1 MSLKSTKWYY
11 NRLKAMSVPEVF
23 YRFKAL
29 AVNQAELHF
38 PQSFS
43 TNGKFAFPS
52 KEDFYSRF
60 FQRLDNREKI
70 VPEYEKCFAKEKK
83 VTLSQADE
91 LLAHKFRIFE
101 CEDIQ
106 FNGKIDWHRDFKTG
120 RNWPNRFHAKINVY
134 DDSMGGCKY
143 IWELNRHQHLVT
155 LAKAFYLTKE
165 EKYAEEVCRQI
176 ESWIED
182 NPPFQ
187 GINWY
192 SAMELAIRMI
202 SWVWAAG
209 FIWDSK
215 SFNSEFQSR
224 LLSSIYFQASF
235 VNRHL
240 SKYSSA
246 NNHLIGEAA
255 GLFVVGTIFSEFDNA
270 KRWKDKSAKII
281 EQEALQQINPDGSPG
296 EQATEYLLFVLDF
309 YFQVVCL
316 AKRNNFHFS
325 QKMLQRIRKA
335 CEFLEQLQDSG
346 GHIPH
351 FGDSDDGRASYLS
364 RVFSHKSLILLSNN
378 LLQAESKDSLKS
390 NDETCFWLLGPEREI
405 NKKSGSVPQKS
416 RSLLFETGGTAILRT
431 ENRRVSLYIDC
442 GPLGYGSMAAHGHA
456 DALNFVLT
464 IDGQPIFVDPGT
476 YLYHN
481 AAEWRNYFRGTSAHN
496 TIRIDGQNQAV
507 AAGTFIWSKHFNC
520 RVLSFESNHQT
531 DKLVAQHD
539 GYLSLPDPVIHRRT
553 VQYNK
558 SKNVIRIEDLID
570 CKSTHL
576 VEQYFHLAPECE
588 VTKAADNVW
597 LIKKELIEV
606 KLTCSQDFETE
617 VHRGE
622 TEPPLGWYSK
632 SFGHKEPTSVLKQH
646 CKISGTTA
654 FTSQI
659 EIRTMEKD

>member
-11 NRLKAMSVPEVF
+11 NRVKAMSVPEML
-23 YRFKAL
+23 YRFRTI
-29 AVNQAELHF
+29 AVNQAEQRF

-43 TNGKFAFPS
+43 TNGKLTFPT
-52 KEDFYSRF
+52 KEDFFSRF

-70 VPEYEKCFAKEKK
+70 VPEYEKRFAKEKK
-83 VTLSQADE
+83 AILSQADE

-101 CEDIQ
+101 RDDIK
-106 FNGKIDWHRDFKTG
+106 FNGKVDWHRDFKTG

-134 DDSMGGCKY
+134 DDSLGGCKY
-143 IWELNRHQHLVT
+143 IWELNRHQHLVP
-155 LAKAFYLTKE
+155 LAKVFYLTKD

-202 SWVWAAG
+202 SWVWAVG

-215 SFNSEFQSR
+215 SFHSEFQKR
-224 LLSSIYFQASF
+224 LLSTVYLQASF
-235 VNRHL
+235 INRHL

-255 GLFVVGTIFSEFDNA
+255 GLFVVGAIFSEFEEANE
-270 KRWKDKSAKII
+270 WTEKSAKIL

-309 YFQVVCL
+309 YFQVICL

-335 CEFLEQLQDSG
+335 CDFLEQLEDSG

-364 RVFSHKSLILLSNN
+364 QTFSHKSLILLSNN
-378 LLQAESKDSLKS
+378 LLEAGSKDSLKF
-390 NDETCFWLLGPEREI
+390 NDETIFWLLGPEPEI
-405 NKKSGSVPQKS
+405 NKTSDSVPQKS
-416 RSLLFETGGTAILRT
+416 RSVLFETGGTAILRT
-431 ENRRVSLYIDC
+431 ENRKVSLYVDC

-456 DALNFVLT
+456 DALSFILT

-496 TIRIDGQNQAV
+496 TIRIDGRDQAV
-507 AAGTFIWSKHFNC
+507 AGGTFIWAKHFNC
-520 RVLSFESNHQT
+520 RVLSFESNRNA
-531 DKLVAQHD
+531 DKLVAEHD
-539 GYLSLPDPVIHRRT
+539 GYLGLPDPVVHRRT
-553 VQYNK
+553 VQFNK
-558 SKNVIRIEDLID
+558 NENTIRIEDLID

-588 VTKAADNVW
+588 VTKMEDNVW
-597 LIKKELIEV
+597 LIKREFIEV
-606 KLTCSQDFETE
+606 KLTCSQDFATE

-622 TEPPLGWYSK
+622 NEPPLGWYSK
-632 SFGHKEPTSVLKQH
+632 SFGHKEPTNVLRQSR
-646 CKISGTTA
+646 KIARASC

-659 EIRTMEKD
+659 EIQNMEKN

>member
-11 NRLKAMSVPEVF
+11 QRLKAMSVPEVL
-23 YRFKAL
+23 YRFRTV
-29 AVNQAELHF
+29 AVNQAEQRF

-43 TNGKFAFPS
+43 MTGKLVFPS
-52 KEDFYSRF
+52 KGKFYARF
-60 FQRLDNREKI
+60 FRRLDNREEI
-70 VPEYEKCFAKEKK
+70 VPEYEKCFTKEKK
-83 VTLSQADE
+83 STLAQADE

-101 CEDIQ
+101 RDDIQ
-106 FNGKIDWHRDFKTG
+106 FNGKIDWHRDYKTG

-134 DDSMGGCKY
+134 DDSMSGCKY

-155 LAKAFYLTKE
+155 LAKAFYLTKD

-202 SWVWAAG
+202 SWVWVAG

-215 SFNSEFQSR
+215 FFNSKFQSR
-224 LLSSIYFQASF
+224 FLSSIYLQASF
-235 VNRHL
+235 INRHL

-255 GLFVVGTIFSEFDNA
+255 GLFIVGTIFSEFDEA
-270 KRWKDKSAKII
+270 TEWTDKSAKIL

-309 YFQVVCL
+309 YFQVICL
-316 AKRNNFHFS
+316 AKRNGYHFS
-325 QKMLQRIRKA
+325 QKMLQRVRKA
-335 CEFLEQLQDSG
+335 CDFLEQLEDSS

-351 FGDSDDGRASYLS
+351 FGDSDDGRASHLS
-364 RVFSHKSLILLSNN
+364 QTFSHRSFISLSNN
-378 LLQAESKDSLKS
+378 LLTAELKGSLKS
-390 NDETCFWLLGPEREI
+390 NDETCFWLLGLELER
-405 NKKSGSVPQKS
+405 NKKSGSISRKS
-416 RSLLFETGGTAILRT
+416 KSILFETGGTAVLRT
-431 ENRRVSLYIDC
+431 ENRKVSLYVDC

-456 DALNFVLT
+456 DALSFVLT

-481 AAEWRNYFRGTSAHN
+481 AADWRNYFRGTSAHN
-496 TIRIDGQNQAV
+496 TIRIDGQDQAV
-507 AAGTFIWSKHFNC
+507 AAGTFIWSKHFDC
-520 RVLSFESNHQT
+520 RVLSFESNDIT

-539 GYLSLPDPVIHRRT
+539 GYLSLKDPVNHRRT
-553 VQYNK
+553 VRFNK
-558 SKNVIRIEDLID
+558 SQSAIQIEDLID
-570 CKSTHL
+570 CKSEHL

-588 VTKAADNVW
+588 VTKAEDNVW
-597 LIKKELIEV
+597 LIKRGVIKI
-606 KLTCSQDFETE
+606 KLTCPRDFETE

-622 TEPPLGWYSK
+622 NEPPLGWYSK
-632 SFGHKEPTSVLKQH
+632 RFGHKQPTSVLKQH
-646 CKISGTTA
+646 RKITGTTV
-654 FTSQI
+654 FTSKI
-659 EIRTMEKD
+659 EIQTMEKN